1 MASRYGSHP
10 SHWSKYPIPTPNTQ
24 SRGGFS
30 LSGEVRRI
38 YRGDIYA
45 YLAVCIKAS
54 HDPGVDF
61 PSGEGRR
68 VYRGDIYAYLAV
80 SIKANP
86 PPSHLAVPSLLVLR
100 FPRRCYPLPPP
111 CRQGPLRHPL
121 AAIVRPEPRG
131 DSSAGTS
138 GRIYK
143 IVVADL
149 SGEARMARDGGSSPQ
164 VRRGTASI
172 TRRSYRQPLECL
184 LGKGGVYELFN

>member
-1 MASRYGSHP
+1 M
-10 SHWSKYPIPTPNTQ
+10 WIPIPNTRSRPRIPN
-24 SRGGFS
+24 
-30 LSGEVRRI
+30 
-38 YRGDIYA
+38 
-45 YLAVCIKAS
+45 
-54 HDPGVDF
+54 PGVDF
-61 PSGEGRR
+61 PSPERYGVYIAAIYTPTSPLVSRR
-68 VYRGDIYAYLAV
+68 ATIPGWIFPPERDGVYIAAIYTPTSPLV
-80 SIKANP
+80 SRRTP

-138 GRIYK
+138 GRIDK
-143 IVVADL
+143 IGFADL

-184 LGKGGVYELFN
+184 LGRWMQFLHQIVSTMKM